1 MTTLTYTVTDPLGLH
16 ARPAGMLVK
25 KAKELGCKVMLTKGE
40 KTADASKMF
49 AVMGLSVK
57 GGDEIVFTLEG
68 ENEAQAKDILEAFL
82 KENL

>member
-25 KAKELGCKVMLTKGE
+25 KAKELGCKVMLAKGG
-40 KTADASKMF
+40 KTADATKMF
-49 AVMGLSVK
+49 AVMGLAVK

-68 ENEAQAKDILEAFL
+68 ENEAQAAEMLKAFL
-82 KENL
+82 EENL

>member
-1 MTTLTYTVTDPLGLH
+1 MTTLRYTVTDPLGLH

-25 KAKELGCKVMLTKGE
+25 KAKELGCKVMLAKGE
-40 KTADASKMF
+40 KTADAAKMF

-68 ENEAQAKDILEAFL
+68 DNEAEAAQTLEAFL